1 MDNVVLIRRV
11 EILANVQKACHLRIH
26 TRIMGANSF
35 LMCKNPGLLP
45 DNTWKVRVHL
55 ITGTDWVTGV
65 IVIVIPPYNGGEKGI
80 GFWPWHMF
88 K

>member
-1 MDNVVLIRRV
+1 
-11 EILANVQKACHLRIH
+11 
-26 TRIMGANSF
+26 MGVNSF

-65 IVIVIPPYNGGEKGI
+65 IVIVIPLTMEERRA
-80 GFWPWHMF
+80 
-88 K
+88 